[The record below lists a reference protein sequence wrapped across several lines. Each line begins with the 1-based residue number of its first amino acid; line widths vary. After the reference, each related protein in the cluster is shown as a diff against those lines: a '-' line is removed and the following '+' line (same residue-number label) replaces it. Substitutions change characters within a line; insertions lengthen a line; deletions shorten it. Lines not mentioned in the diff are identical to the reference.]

1 MDLYQAGYFRFG
13 KQEIGSGWDIVAP
26 SDGMSNFAIDG
37 FKGIASSLINLQKTV
52 EMPVETEGL
61 FQYEY
66 DKRKFIYFI
75 HVNYAAHGKD
85 GRGVA
90 YIHAYCFSLKEYY
103 ELCIQPEML
112 FGIKPGTF
120 DMEYR
125 SGIKA
130 YPVEHSFPY
139 EKIDYNRLMDK
150 YNISNVQYKNL
161 VLGAICAIEKYSN
174 PMCIKC
180 STSLDHYLEIYKDI
194 MYLVMS
200 GLPYHLRQKAL
211 SFSYKGIKGTDTN
224 IYFSDVIEGNN
235 YFDLDSGEAFCDF
248 SMLGKYYFTRIYNT
262 PIYYNNENRNR
273 AFQNI
278 ADFINASYKNPLKNA
293 DCEMIEA
300 GFQEKIKKNE
310 DGGIPP
316 EIVPG
321 LFDTL
326 LKYDITNS
334 DEVAEYIADL
344 LETAY
349 NNNLGITKK
358 VPIEKI
364 KGLYGKFTLERLHKQ
379 IAYVFIHVVLGCKKN
394 GRTEKGFDILW
405 NLKKEN
411 LPLYNLVCAYLKE
424 INYEFYN
431 NYFINKVLP
440 SEIINLDKAEEYLTN
455 NIKNISVDIC
465 QAFLKQVKNI
475 IDKEIKEATSF
486 TQMSGVVKNVN
497 RVADKFSR
505 FDGLKDIFYY
515 SCYVLWSNF
524 NIEWFKI
531 KDLDSYKSCQ
541 VQKIA
546 GGFEGKPVPNA
557 EKVNWL
563 MSMAEDVLQFSQ
575 ITKLSK
581 FIFTNDRFDNKEFK
595 NRVLQELKK
604 RFNTGIKRK
613 TEYRDMEISLLLNY
627 NIKKKQFALADWIN
641 GIGEDRE
648 IYENLMEEFVQASHL
663 LQKDEIKRIVIQSAE
678 NTVKNKRE
686 AKYYSLG
693 SNGRKA
699 LSRLQSCL
707 SGNANASRDTGQL
720 FYYTLHR
727 GIIGLFAIFTFI
739 ICNLSLW
746 RYGSRESYM
755 PLVLAAVF
763 IVPLFILVSYTLY
776 KAGNNKTAVLFK
788 SLGIKT
794 GNNILAYICVVVI
807 FLLMAII
814 ICNTSV
820 FLVKAICSMVFLD
833 MAAASVF
840 LYGITLKE

>member
-1 MDLYQAGYFRFG
+1 
-13 KQEIGSGWDIVAP
+13 
-26 SDGMSNFAIDG
+26 MS
-37 FKGIASSLINLQKTV
+37 T
-52 EMPVETEGL
+52 
-61 FQYEY
+61 
-66 DKRKFIYFI
+66 
-75 HVNYAAHGKD
+75 
-85 GRGVA
+85 
-90 YIHAYCFSLKEYY
+90 
-103 ELCIQPEML
+103 
-112 FGIKPGTF
+112 
-120 DMEYR
+120 
-125 SGIKA
+125 
-130 YPVEHSFPY
+130 
-139 EKIDYNRLMDK
+139 
-150 YNISNVQYKNL
+150 
-161 VLGAICAIEKYSN
+161 
-174 PMCIKC
+174 
-180 STSLDHYLEIYKDI
+180 
-194 MYLVMS
+194 
-200 GLPYHLRQKAL
+200 
-211 SFSYKGIKGTDTN
+211 
-224 IYFSDVIEGNN
+224 
-235 YFDLDSGEAFCDF
+235 
-248 SMLGKYYFTRIYNT
+248 
-262 PIYYNNENRNR
+262 
-273 AFQNI
+273 
-278 ADFINASYKNPLKNA
+278 
-293 DCEMIEA
+293 
-300 GFQEKIKKNE
+300 
-310 DGGIPP
+310 
-316 EIVPG
+316 
-321 LFDTL
+321 
-326 LKYDITNS
+326 
-334 DEVAEYIADL
+334 
-344 LETAY
+344 
-349 NNNLGITKK
+349 
-358 VPIEKI
+358 
-364 KGLYGKFTLERLHKQ
+364 
-379 IAYVFIHVVLGCKKN
+379 
-394 GRTEKGFDILW
+394 
-405 NLKKEN
+405 
-411 LPLYNLVCAYLKE
+411 
-424 INYEFYN
+424 
-431 NYFINKVLP
+431 